1 MFSQRRRVE
10 PMQTI
15 YFRPLAAVLRAR
27 KFFAG
32 LHLGNFTERCPSSG
46 KTHISTSARML
57 RQRFTGPENPVPT
70 VANRPNPTGLHQG
83 RDRHEARRRHC

>member
-70 VANRPNPTGLHQG
+70 VANRPDGTGLQIQG
-83 RDRHEARRRHC
+83 ERPS

>member
-1 MFSQRRRVE
+1 MFSQRNRGE
-10 PMQTI
+10 PIQENQ
-15 YFRPLAAVLRAR
+15 FPSLAGVLRAR

-32 LHLGNFTERCPSSG
+32 LHPGNFTERCPSSG

-70 VANRPNPTGLHQG
+70 VANRPDGTGLQIQG
-83 RDRHEARRRHC
+83 ERPS

>member
-15 YFRPLAAVLRAR
+15 YSLRCCEQENSSPACISVILPN
-27 KFFAG
+27 G
-32 LHLGNFTERCPSSG
+32 GPSSG

-70 VANRPNPTGLHQG
+70 VANRPDGTGLQIQG
-83 RDRHEARRRHC
+83 ERPS